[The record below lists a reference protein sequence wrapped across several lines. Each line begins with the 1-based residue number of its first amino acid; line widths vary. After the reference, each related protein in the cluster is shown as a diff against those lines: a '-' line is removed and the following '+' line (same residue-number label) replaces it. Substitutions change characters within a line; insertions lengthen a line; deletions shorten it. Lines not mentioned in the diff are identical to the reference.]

1 MAARAEAACLPGL
14 AAQGL
19 LGEHVL
25 ACSREDWGAGSC
37 SGEDW
42 GEGSPTLSLAL
53 TLTLTLTL
61 PLHLPFT
68 LPLPLPLPLTSA
80 GAPAASAAR
89 TRGAWCGVVVATMT
103 QETASSRSAW

>member
-19 LGEHVL
+19 LSEHVL
-25 ACSREDWGAGSC
+25 AC

-42 GEGSPTLSLAL
+42 GEGSPTLTLALAL
-53 TLTLTLTL
+53 TLTLIL
-61 PLHLPFT
+61 PLALALT
-68 LPLPLPLPLTSA
+68 LPLPLPLTLTSA

-103 QETASSRSAW
+103 QETAASRSAW